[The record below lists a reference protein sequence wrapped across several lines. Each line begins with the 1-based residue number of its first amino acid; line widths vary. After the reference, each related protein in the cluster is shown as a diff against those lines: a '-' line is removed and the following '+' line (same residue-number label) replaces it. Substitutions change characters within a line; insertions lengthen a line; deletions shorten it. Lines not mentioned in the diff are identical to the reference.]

1 MENSDKL
8 DITLETVVE
17 TSISETIITETAITE
32 DISNHIAPIDRLL
45 VDIVKELI
53 DSEKLKEKYA
63 WVIEEDNIVIIQRI
77 LSLAPNFFTEI
88 ETSITQIVKDRK
100 INADD
105 MPDLISLVKKIYQ
118 VIYEIKNVK
127 MTALKIADVT
137 SRILKLVVR
146 ILVEERK
153 INIDKEEEDIFFKQT
168 DMLILSCV
176 SLLSFPKT
184 IKPKGCWKAF
194 LGCFSCK

>member
-184 IKPKGCWKAF
+184 IKPKGCWKALF
-194 LGCFSCK
+194 GL